1 MKKTRVI
8 LSVAC
13 LGLLAATLSACNKP
27 KDKFEISISAR
38 HMTSE
43 IAMLELW
50 AREYEATHPNIK
62 INVSDWGDTQGT
74 SEGYI
79 SKTSEITQGST

>member
-1 MKKTRVI
+1 MKKTKFI
-8 LSVAC
+8 ISVAF
-13 LGLLAATLSACNKP
+13 LALVAGSLSACNKP

-50 AREYEATHPNIK
+50 AKEYEALHPNITVK
-62 INVSDWGDTQGT
+62 VSDWGDTQGT

-79 SKTSEITQGST
+79 SSPFCTFQL

>member
-1 MKKTRVI
+1 MKKTKFI
-8 LSVAC
+8 ISLAC
-13 LGLLAATLSACNKP
+13 LAMLAGTLSACNKT

-50 AREYEATHPNIK
+50 AREYEAAHPNIRIK
-62 INVSDWGDTQGT
+62 VSDWGDAQGT

-79 SKTSEITQGST
+79 SKNALNK